1 MTSNNTVKLR
11 KKLIEVAI
19 PLEAINHNAASEK
32 NNPFLKGHP
41 RNIHK
46 WWARRPFAAASAII
60 FCQLVDDPSSCP
72 DEFASQCEM
81 DDERERLMAIAVQ
94 LSDWDNISN
103 NSLHQ
108 AAKHEIEKAWNRLK
122 SDNPSRDFGVLP
134 AVWDPFAGGGAIP
147 YAAMSLGMSSQASD
161 INPVP
166 VIINRMMIDVPH
178 RFDEV
183 TSRATVSGIA
193 EIGREDETVK
203 VSIAHHLR
211 DTAAALQEVLK
222 REIGYLYPPVKVPK
236 DIGKIYPHLASYAGS
251 EINLT
256 SWLWA
261 RSVRSPDPMYAD
273 KYTPLVSSFCIS
285 NSKGKEWYIQP
296 CVEENGVH
304 FNLMHGMPSAEI
316 MKGTKA
322 GGKGGNFKCV
332 YSGALITA
340 EYVREQAAAGEMGE
354 LLLAGLFSGQRKKL
368 FIPSDL
374 IEMPSSE
381 AIRKHIKWTPN
392 AEFFKKALGFRI
404 QNYGMSKWS
413 DVFNLRQLA
422 LFSTLSDLIKQSD
435 RTIEA
440 IVGKSLIFENDE
452 KPLAEG
458 GRGSLAYRQAIIV
471 YLSFCASK
479 LLDFN
484 NTLCLWNATNQN
496 IGCLFKMHTVSM
508 TWDFP
513 ESSPFT
519 GGLSFIAIADSV
531 ARSIEDF
538 IPASIIGRSFQSPC
552 QEVEAQEGKNFI
564 VSTDPPYY
572 DNIGYADL
580 SDFFYVW
587 LRYQL
592 KDIFPAELQTVTTPK
607 TAEMVA
613 TPGRNGTKK
622 EADQFFL
629 YSMLDALDGLSNIS
643 HVGFPLT
650 IYYAFKQSQG
660 AGESGYYSVGW
671 EAFLEA
677 LVSANLE
684 ITSTWPV
691 RTERESRMRGQGSN
705 ALATSLVLSCRRKL
719 YDQAVITRGEFKRI
733 AAERI
738 KNAIKILEK
747 TGIRP
752 IDLAQAVIGPGMSV
766 YSSAGAVLNPD
777 DSRMSIRDALVD
789 INRVFDECLA
799 SQESEL
805 DSETRF
811 AITFFESYGYAERIY
826 GEAEGLAVARNM
838 SVDSAVRAGILRT
851 VSGRVRILRREELDP
866 KWDPLMD
873 RKLCVW
879 EATQHLIKRLENGET
894 SGAAL
899 LARLKEIH
907 NHGDLTS
914 NCRALAYRLYNHC
927 EKTKQADEARA
938 YNGLVIAWPELEKLA
953 ASSAS
958 TVQPSML

>member
-1 MTSNNTVKLR
+1 MTSNNTIKLR
-11 KKLIEVAI
+11 KKLIEIAI

-72 DEFASQCEM
+72 EEFASQSEI
-81 DDERERLMAIAVQ
+81 DDDRERLMAMAVQ

-103 NSLHQ
+103 INLHQ
-108 AAKHEIEKAWNRLK
+108 AAKREVEKAWNRLK
-122 SDNPSRDFGVLP
+122 DDNPSRDFGALP
-134 AVWDPFAGGGAIP
+134 VIWDPFAGGGAIP
-147 YAAMSLGMSSQASD
+147 YAAMSLGMRSLASD

-178 RFDEV
+178 RFDET
-183 TSRATVSGIA
+183 TSHPSTSDIA
-193 EIGREDETVK
+193 EFGYENEPVK
-203 VSIAHHLR
+203 MRIASHLR
-211 DTAAALQEVLK
+211 ETAAALQQELEK
-222 REIGYLYPPVKVPK
+222 EIGSLYPPVKIPK
-236 DIGKIYPHLASYAGS
+236 DIVKTYPHLSGHAGCEVS
-251 EINLT
+251 LT

-273 KYTPLVSSFCIS
+273 KHTPLVSSFCIS

-296 CVEENGVH
+296 YVEENGIRFV
-304 FNLMHGMPSAEI
+304 LKHGKPPAEI
-316 MKGTKA
+316 VKGTKA
-322 GGKGGNFKCV
+322 GGKGGNFKCL

-368 FIPSDL
+368 FIPSDI
-374 IEMPSSE
+374 IEMPSDE
-381 AIRKHIKWTPN
+381 AIKKHIKWTPE

-404 QNYGMSKWS
+404 QNYGMTKWS
-413 DVFNLRQLA
+413 DVFSLRQLA
-422 LFSTLSDLIKQSD
+422 FFSTLSDLIKTSD
-435 RTIEA
+435 STIA
-440 IVGKSLIFENDE
+440 SIVGKSLIFENDE
-452 KPLAEG
+452 K
-458 GRGSLAYRQAIIV
+458 SLAAGGSGSSAYKQAITV
-471 YLSFCASK
+471 YLAFCASK

-513 ESSPFT
+513 ESSPFA
-519 GGLSFIAIADSV
+519 GGLSLVAVADSV

-538 IPASIIGRSFQSPC
+538 VQASIIGSSFQSPC
-552 QEVEAQEGKNFI
+552 QEAGSLDTKGLI

-592 KDIFPAELQTVTTPK
+592 KDIFPNELQTVTTPK
-607 TAEMVA
+607 AAEMVA
-613 TPGRNGTKK
+613 TPGRHGTKK

-629 YSMLDALDGLSNIS
+629 YSMLEALSGLSEVA
-643 HVGFPLT
+643 HEGYPLT

-660 AGESGYYSVGW
+660 AGESGFFSIGW

-691 RTERESRMRGQGSN
+691 RTERESRMRGQESN
-705 ALATSLVLSCRRKL
+705 ALATSLVLSCRRKGPN
-719 YDQAVITRGEFKRI
+719 QAAITRGEFKRM

-738 KNAIKILEK
+738 RDAIKILEK

-766 YSSAGAVLNPD
+766 YSSAGAVLNAD
-777 DSRMSIRDALVD
+777 DSRMSIRDALVE
-789 INRVFDECLA
+789 INRIFDESLA
-799 SQESEL
+799 SHESNL

-811 AITFFESYGYAERIY
+811 AITFFESYGYAERIF

-838 SVDSAVRAGILRT
+838 SVESAVKAGILAA
-851 VSGRVRILRREELDP
+851 VSGKVRILRREELDP
-866 KWDPLMD
+866 KWNPLKD
-873 RKLCVW
+873 RRLCVW
-879 EATQHLIKRLENGET
+879 EATQQLIKNLENGEA
-894 SGAAL
+894 SAAAL
-899 LARLKEIH
+899 LARLKEVH
-907 NHGDLTS
+907 GHGDLMS
-914 NCRALAYRLYNHC
+914 NCRSLAYRLYNYC
-927 EKTKQADEARA
+927 DKNKQAEEARA

-953 ASSAS
+953 ADAASS
-958 TVQPSML
+958 VQPSLL